1 MKNNFSL
8 VTAIMKLSAIPILL
22 LLTSFC
28 SIAKVTKAQDV
39 LSKHVTISVSDK
51 ELKAVLKDVSKMT
64 GAKFLYSRE
73 IIQSDRRITISV
85 KDKPL
90 SDFLTQVLTPLH
102 ISFEV
107 DKNGYIFL
115 NIISTVGSIA
125 GDESAVPDD
134 NTAYVAS
141 LVAPPGKISGK
152 VVSEDGNPVVGVNIQ
167 VKGRSR
173 DFTTST

>member
-28 SIAKVTKAQDV
+28 SIAKVTTAQDV
-39 LSKHVTISVSDK
+39 LAKNVTISVSDK

-90 SDFLTQVLTPLH
+90 ADFLNQVLTPLH

-115 NIISTVGSIA
+115 NNMTAAGSVATSDNA
-125 GDESAVPDD
+125 G
-134 NTAYVAS
+134 
-141 LVAPPGKISGK
+141 
-152 VVSEDGNPVVGVNIQ
+152 
-167 VKGRSR
+167 
-173 DFTTST
+173 